1 MGETVNGIDQEVMEP
16 GLDPKARGYP
26 GFAPRQV
33 TVDGLTIDYDV
44 AVTLR
49 DGVTIYTDVYRPAGV
64 EGPLPAV
71 LLWSG
76 YGKHHRWP
84 QPLRSVFTQNADVS
98 DYAPVEAQDPLTWCP
113 AGYAIVVPDPRGI
126 NASQGDVTTWSPQ
139 EGDDIHDTIEWIAE
153 QPWSNG
159 KVGMGGASYFGI
171 VQWFAGA
178 TRPPHL
184 AALMPY
190 DGMSDL
196 YREIVAHGGVPNPG
210 FITFWNAQTRSS
222 YNRAENWLTAMKV
235 HPFFDDYW
243 RSKVPAVERIDVP
256 TYVISCWSDHAV
268 HTRGSLSAFMR
279 LGTDRKWL
287 EVHGRNKWARMY
299 TQESTRRQMAFFD
312 RFLKDI
318 PNEVDDWPKVRLE
331 VREGI
336 DVGEERA
343 EAEWPLAR
351 TAYTPLYLD
360 AAAGSLDAQPVENGS
375 SVAYDATSSEPQ
387 AVFSH
392 TFDRDTELT
401 GYFKLKLWVEAE
413 GADDM
418 DLFAAVQKFDASGE
432 LVNFYYITRFT
443 FGHAAHGW
451 LRVSHRA
458 LDPVRSQPHQPYHPH
473 QREERLSAGEI
484 VPVEIEIWPSSTLF
498 RAGEQ
503 MRLVVMGKDPFPPSD
518 APGVAITV
526 HPVTRN
532 AGRHII
538 HTGGAYDSHLLIP
551 VIPD

>member
-1 MGETVNGIDQEVMEP
+1 MGETVYGIDLDVMEP
-16 GLDPKARGYP
+16 GRDLAERAYP
-26 GFAPRQV
+26 GFNPRQE

-44 AVTLR
+44 AVELR

-64 EGPLPAV
+64 QGPLPAIV
-71 LLWSG
+71 LWSG
-76 YGKHHRWP
+76 YGKHYRWP
-84 QPLRSVFTQNADVS
+84 EPVRLMFTQNAAVS
-98 DYAPVEAQDPLTWCP
+98 KYAPIEAQDPAVWCP

-126 NASQGDVTTWSPQ
+126 NWSEGDVTSWSPQ

-196 YREIVAHGGVPNPG
+196 YREIVAHGGIPNGG
-210 FITFWNAQTRSS
+210 FVGFWNDQRRQSL
-222 YNRAENWLTAMKV
+222 NRAENWVKGMEL
-235 HPFFDDYW
+235 HPFFDEYW
-243 RSKVPAVERIDVP
+243 RSKVPAVEKIDVP

-279 LGTDRKWL
+279 LGTEQKWL
-287 EVHGRNKWARMY
+287 DVHGRNKWAHMY
-299 TQESTRRQMAFFD
+299 TPESLRRQFAFFD
-312 RFLKDI
+312 RFLKGVE
-318 PNEVDDWPKVRLE
+318 NEVDDWPKIRLE
-331 VREGI
+331 VREDL
-336 DVGEERA
+336 DVGEERV
-343 EAEWPLAR
+343 EQEWPLAR
-351 TAYTPLYLD
+351 TKYTPFHLD
-360 AAAGSLDAQPVENGS
+360 AADGSLKTEPIEAAS
-375 SVAYDATSSEPQ
+375 SIAYDATAGEPV
-387 AVFSH
+387 ATFAH
-392 TFDRDTELT
+392 TFAEDTELT

-418 DLFAAVQKFDASGE
+418 DLFAAVQKFDAEGK
-432 LVNFYYITRFT
+432 LVNFYYITRFR

-451 LRVSHRA
+451 LRVSRREMDEA
-458 LDPVRSQPHQPYHPH
+458 RSTPHQPFHLH
-473 QREERLSAGEI
+473 QRELLLTPGEV

-503 MRLVVMGKDPFPPSD
+503 MRVIVMGKDPFPPSQD
-518 APGVAITV
+518 PGVGIAL

-532 AGRHII
+532 AGTHII
-538 HTGGAYDSHLLIP
+538 HTGGQYDSHLLVPMIP
-551 VIPD
+551 R

>member
-1 MGETVNGIDQEVMEP
+1 MGQVVNGVDDAVMEP
-16 GLDPKARGYP
+16 GLPPEGRFYP
-26 GFAPRQV
+26 GFNPRRV
-33 TVDGLTIDYDV
+33 TADGLTIDYDV

-49 DGVTIYTDVYRPAGV
+49 DGLTIYADIYRPAGV
-64 EGPLPAV
+64 EGPLPAI
-71 LLWSG
+71 LLWSA
-76 YGKHHRWP
+76 YGKHYRWP
-84 QPLRSVFTQNADVS
+84 EPVRRLFTQNAEVS
-98 DYAPVEAQDPLTWCP
+98 EYAPIEAQDPLTWCP
-113 AGYAIVVPDPRGI
+113 LGYAIVVPDPRGI
-126 NASQGDVTTWSPQ
+126 NASEGDATAWSPQ
-139 EGDDIHDTIEWIAE
+139 EGDDIHDTIEWIAA
-153 QPWSNG
+153 QQWSNG

-196 YREIVAHGGVPNPG
+196 YREIVAHGGIPNSG
-210 FITFWNAQTRSS
+210 FIGFWNAQTRNSR
-222 YNRAENWLTAMKV
+222 NRAENWLTAMEL

-243 RSKVPAVERIDVP
+243 QSKVPTVERIDVP

-268 HTRGSLSAFMR
+268 HTRGSLSAFNR
-279 LGTDRKWL
+279 LGTGQKWL

-299 TQESTRRQMAFFD
+299 TPESTRRQVAFFD
-312 RFLKDI
+312 RFLKGI

-336 DVGEERA
+336 EVGEERA

-351 TAYTPLYLD
+351 TVYTPLYLD
-360 AAAGSLDAQPVENGS
+360 AANLSLDPAPVSTES
-375 SVAYDATSSEPQ
+375 VVAYDAATGE
-387 AVFSH
+387 AGFSH
-392 TFDRDTELT
+392 VFERDTELT

-418 DLFAAVQKFDASGE
+418 DLFAAVQKLDAAGE
-432 LVNFYYITRFT
+432 LVNFYYITRFK

-451 LRVSHRA
+451 LRVSHRE
-458 LDPVRSQPHQPYHPH
+458 LDAAKSTPWQPYHPH
-473 QREERLSAGEI
+473 QREERLKPGEI

-503 MRLVVMGKDPFPPSD
+503 LRVVVTGSDPFPPSEE
-518 APGVAITV
+518 PGVAIAL

-532 AGRHII
+532 AGRHVI
-538 HTGGAYDSHLLIP
+538 HAGGRYDSHILLP
-551 VIPD
+551 VIPG